1 MKTDDQKRRLL
12 QHLAEQGVPA
22 DHDPWET
29 LRQRLSP
36 QKGTTM
42 PQHRP
47 SARARTAS
55 FIAIAVVA
63 VTIVFLSSPQG
74 QAAASG
80 LLRFFTRASSDSLPL
95 PANVAT
101 QALPPT
107 ITPAPT
113 RVLPL
118 VNAKTPP
125 APTPSA
131 TPLPEGSRRQP
142 DGSIW
147 AGSVAEIQPV
157 ADFAIRALPNTPPG
171 YALTD
176 VIYLPSGGLVQQIYK
191 YHPYQSGEMFIFSQ
205 QTTPAED
212 VIGQS
217 AVAEQIEIDGMPVE
231 VVQGSWFTAAGE
243 SKPQWAADAPVHT
256 FRWQQDGFTFT
267 LEFWVNEVFSPAY
280 LEPADMQ
287 AMVEVAMG
295 KRAAFPTYPQ
305 RLDLQNLSLEQA
317 QEQAGYPVAAPSLLP
332 EGFIFSRAA
341 YDPGMAMV
349 VLFYEP
355 ADASRHNTGTS
366 LLVFQ
371 TPQTS
376 TPTVWDG
383 YPPEALETVEINGYE
398 GLLARG
404 SLVDNRYQADAAL
417 FLEWTTERLKI
428 TVRFYASD
436 TSAPRLTREE
446 IIAIAES
453 VQ

>member
-29 LRQRLSP
+29 LRQRVSP
-36 QKGTTM
+36 RKM
-42 PQHRP
+42 PQRNP
-47 SARARTAS
+47 STLARAAGYIS
-55 FIAIAVVA
+55 IAVVA
-63 VTIVFLSSPQG
+63 MTIIFLSSPQG
-74 QAAASG
+74 QATAQS
-80 LLRFFTRASSDSLPL
+80 LLRFFTRAGSDSLPL
-95 PANVAT
+95 PADVAT
-101 QALPPT
+101 QAIPTT

-113 RVLPL
+113 RLLPL
-118 VNAKTPP
+118 VEAKTPP
-125 APTPSA
+125 ASTSAA
-131 TPLPEGSRRQP
+131 TPLPEGARRQQ

-147 AGSVAEIQPV
+147 AVSLAEIQPV
-157 ADFAIRALPNTPPG
+157 VDFAIRSLPSAPRG

-205 QTTPAED
+205 QTTPPED

-217 AVAEQIEIDGMPVE
+217 AAAEQIEIDGRPVE
-231 VVQGSWFTAAGE
+231 VVEGSWFTAADADQQ
-243 SKPQWAADAPVHT
+243 QWAADAPVHT

-267 LEFWVNEVFSPAY
+267 IEFWVNETFSPAY
-280 LEPADMQ
+280 LEPEDMQ

-295 KRAAFPTYPQ
+295 TRVAFPTYPQ
-305 RLDLQNLSLEQA
+305 RLDLQHLTLEQA
-317 QEQAGYPVAAPSLLP
+317 QEQAGYIVVAPSLLP

-341 YDPGMAMV
+341 YDPSMELV

-355 ADASRHNTGTS
+355 AGASRHSTGTS

-371 TPQTS
+371 TPHIS
-376 TPTVWDG
+376 TQTVWDG
-383 YPPEALETVEINGYE
+383 YPPEALETVEINGYD

-404 SLVDNRYQADAAL
+404 SMVNDRYEADAAL
-417 FLEWTTERLKI
+417 FLEWTTGRLKI

-436 TSAPRLTREE
+436 TSAPRLTSEDM
-446 IIAIAES
+446 IAIAES

>member
-1 MKTDDQKRRLL
+1 MKTDDQKRQLL
-12 QHLAEQGVPA
+12 QDLAEQGVPA

-29 LRQRLSP
+29 LRQRVSP
-36 QKGTTM
+36 RNM
-42 PQHRP
+42 PTRNP
-47 SARARTAS
+47 SALARAAGY
-55 FIAIAVVA
+55 IAVAVVA
-63 VTIVFLSSPQG
+63 ITIVFLSSPQG
-74 QAAASG
+74 HATAQSI
-80 LLRFFTRASSDSLPL
+80 LRFFTRAGSDSLPL

-101 QALPPT
+101 QAIPPT

-113 RVLPL
+113 RLLPL
-118 VNAKTPP
+118 VQAKTPP
-125 APTPSA
+125 APTPAA
-131 TPLPEGSRRQP
+131 TPLPEGSRRQL

-147 AGSVAEIQPV
+147 AGSLAEIQPMV
-157 ADFAIRALPNTPPG
+157 DFAIRALPSAPPG

-176 VIYLPSGGLVQQIYK
+176 VIYLPSGELVQQIYK

-205 QTTPAED
+205 QTVPPVD

-217 AVAEQIEIDGMPVE
+217 AVAEQIEIDGRPVE
-231 VVQGSWFTAAGE
+231 MVEGSWFTAAGADLE
-243 SKPQWAADAPVHT
+243 QKWAADAPVHT

-267 LEFWVNEVFSPAY
+267 LEFWINEVFSPAY
-280 LEPADMQ
+280 LEPEDMQ

-317 QEQAGYPVAAPSLLP
+317 QEQAGYKVVAPALLP

-341 YDPGMAMV
+341 YDPASALV

-371 TPQTS
+371 TPQVS
-376 TPTVWDG
+376 TQTVWDG

-398 GLLARG
+398 ALLAHG
-404 SLVDNRYQADAAL
+404 SLVDNRYEADTAL

-428 TVRFYASD
+428 TVRFYTSD
-436 TSAPRLTREE
+436 TSAPRLTQEDM
-446 IIAIAES
+446 IAIAES
-453 VQ
+453 MQ

>member
-12 QHLAEQGVPA
+12 QNLAEQGVPA
-22 DHDPWET
+22 DYDPWET
-29 LRQRLSP
+29 LRQRIGP
-36 QKGTTM
+36 RNM
-42 PQHRP
+42 PTRNP
-47 SARARTAS
+47 STLARAAGY
-55 FIAIAVVA
+55 IAVAVVA
-63 VTIVFLSSPQG
+63 MTIVFLSSPQG
-74 QAAASG
+74 HATAQSI
-80 LLRFFTRASSDSLPL
+80 LRFFTRAGSDSLPL

-101 QALPPT
+101 QSVPPT

-113 RVLPL
+113 RLLPL
-118 VNAKTPP
+118 VQAKTPH
-125 APTPSA
+125 AP
-131 TPLPEGSRRQP
+131 TPLPEGSRRQQ

-147 AGSVAEIQPV
+147 AKSLAEIQPV
-157 ADFAIRALPNTPPG
+157 VDFAIHALPSAPPG

-205 QTTPAED
+205 QTTPPGD

-217 AVAEQIEIDGMPVE
+217 AAVEQIEIDGRPVE
-231 VVQGSWFTAAGE
+231 MVEGSWFTAAGTDQQ
-243 SKPQWAADAPVHT
+243 QWAADAPVHT
-256 FRWQQDGFTFT
+256 FRWQQDGFIFT
-267 LEFWVNEVFSPAY
+267 LEFWINETFSPAY
-280 LEPADMQ
+280 LEPKDMQ

-305 RLDLQNLSLEQA
+305 RLDLQNLTLEQA
-317 QEQAGYPVAAPSLLP
+317 QEQAGYTLVAPALIP

-341 YDPGMAMV
+341 YDPSMDLV

-371 TPQTS
+371 TPHVS
-376 TPTVWDG
+376 TQTVWDG
-383 YPPEALETVEINGYE
+383 YPPDALESVEINGHV

-404 SLVDNRYQADAAL
+404 SMVNDRYEADAAL
-417 FLEWTTERLKI
+417 FMEWTTERLKI

-436 TSAPRLTREE
+436 TSAPRLTRED
-446 IIAIAES
+446 ILAIAES